1 MSGVLNKIGTRS
13 GRIWAG
19 QSREEASGGG
29 GGISTHTAIAD
40 GALSNGDRVI
50 LQADGKVKIV
60 SQSGGGALSAI
71 TTDGQ
76 ETDFGERTV
85 DSGPMIEYDPYDATK
100 FAMLYIEKWTAQNTA
115 PGLMMVI
122 GNISGTT
129 ITFGTPVNGT
139 SQNRSSPPL
148 YVGSGLWPAFQ
159 WHPRQQNLF
168 ILTYGNT
175 VGVVA
180 NYGWRIA
187 GGTVSGNTI
196 TMGFDDQLGTI
207 TNSVSHSRH
216 AICCKVSTTD
226 GQLPALAYSAAIYCF
241 DGMSGVGAL
250 MQVAGWID
258 SSGTSA
264 THGTPISV
272 HSSQWNSGYYTY
284 FQPWMRFDPNDE
296 QKVALFYEDPTS
308 SPNLKPVIKI
318 QTITNNMGTP
328 TITQGAV
335 QVVDSYGSG
344 RNKQIEW
351 RKDVANSF
359 ILSWLS
365 HMPNPV
371 NNEMAPCFIVGAV
384 SGTSVSF
391 GSKFMI
397 TTTLNMQ
404 RWDILISSQVP
415 YDVGTGGT
423 TFFGIGEGAP
433 DVAKMYGKVFKIT
446 NNMGSLD
453 IQVPVGGTT
462 MLQDPMDSSYSNG
475 IASWDSDMGS
485 HHQSCTNGTEIIT
498 RAALGNSF
506 PGDHIRFSTGDIVG
520 AGATNL
526 TAVNFLGI
534 ADGAYADG
542 ATATIQLSSP
552 SIDDSQS
559 GLTPGSTYYVQA
571 DGTLSTIPATPSVLA
586 GLAIS
591 ATKLLIKG

>member
-19 QSREEASGGG
+19 QSREEVSGGGG

-60 SQSGGGALSAI
+60 GQSGGGALSAI

-76 ETDFGERTV
+76 ETDFGQRTV

-100 FAMLYIEKWTAQNTA
+100 FAMLYIEKWTMST
-115 PGLMMVI
+115 PTPTLMMVI

-129 ITFGTPVNGT
+129 ITFGTAVNAS
-139 SQNRSSPPL
+139 SQNA
-148 YVGSGLWPAFQ
+148 SGLQFTSGMWPAFQ
-159 WHPRQQNLF
+159 WHPRQANL
-168 ILTYGNT
+168 IVITYGNT
-175 VGVVA
+175 NGA
-180 NYGWRIA
+180 QASWGWRICA
-187 GGTVSGNTI
+187 GTVSGTTI
-196 TMGFDDQLGTI
+196 TMGFDDQLGSI
-207 TNSVSHSRH
+207 TNSVAYGRL
-216 AICCKVSTTD
+216 AICCKVDTTD
-226 GQLPALAYSAAIYCF
+226 SQLPALTYSAAIMTF
-241 DGMSGVGAL
+241 DGMSGIGAV

-258 SSGTSA
+258 SSGTSG

-328 TITQGAV
+328 TITQGAA

-365 HMPNPV
+365 HMPAPV
-371 NNEMAPCFIVGAV
+371 NNEMLPCFIVGTV

-391 GSKFMI
+391 GSKYMI

-415 YDVGTGGT
+415 YDAGTGGT

-433 DVAKMYGKVFKIT
+433 DSAKMYGKVFKIT

-475 IASWDSDMGS
+475 IADWDGDSGS

-559 GLTPGSTYYVQA
+559 GLTPGSTYYVQEN
-571 DGTLSTIPATPSVLA
+571 GSLSTTPATPSVLA

-591 ATKLLIKG
+591 ATQLLIKG